1 MNKKA
6 TKIIGILLIII
17 AVIGSFMFM
26 KLSNAAVISN
36 NDSNGIKWSFEI
48 SGSNA
53 INVFYS
59 SGTLTDKLE
68 IPSTLTY
75 NNNTYTVTSI
85 KKKSG
90 SNGGS
95 NGINIFPDTAS
106 KNQIKE
112 LVIPDTVQTIGMA
125 AFMGCSNLEKV
136 TFGSGIETIERNA
149 FYNCSKITEINLGD
163 NVKTIG
169 ASAFYN
175 TRPTEFV
182 MPDSV
187 TSFDVNAF
195 GYSNVTIKKITI
207 GKGYTNTNTSTGIL
221 GLCNKLNYLEEVNVS
236 EENTTFSAENGIVF
250 NKDKTQLIRY
260 PKLKAGENYVIPDT
274 VTSIGSSAFNSSK
287 VKNVKFNDALISIGD
302 SAFSYSN
309 IQGDLIIPDNV
320 TNIGSLAFQGCT
332 GLTSLKL
339 GNKVTTIGNNAF
351 EDCSHMKG
359 NLIIPDSVTSI
370 GSAAF
375 SDCTGFDGDLII
387 GNGIRTIQSRTF
399 ENDSNFRKATIGSK
413 VTSVAWG
420 SFTGFKDLW
429 IDNTRG
435 NVNFNSGFAN
445 NANVYLHYKGD
456 KHNLYISTIPGVKLI
471 NTATNMEVTSGSYE
485 CESEFKFKVEIEDGY
500 NYSDLKII
508 QVTEGNIDN
517 SVIEDW
523 SENKEFNFERLIRG
537 RTIYIQNLKSG
548 VDLSLRTFITE
559 KNRELVSSPRTPVV
573 KIQNGEN
580 TYLHTKYPLAV
591 KTDDTL
597 TYKIRVYNEGLD
609 ETSAK
614 EVSVIIPEG
623 LEFVADNKINI
634 DNGWTVG
641 SNGKISTK
649 VLANEKIK
657 GYKGNG
663 IIPYK
668 DVSII
673 LKVTAQKLETENL
686 LKTVFAEI
694 TDSDNDLDS
703 TCGNVQVSE
712 NYKIDEI
719 YNSNTNSYV
728 KGQEDDDDFETVVL
742 ISKIKVEYGIKL
754 NKTDIDTNELL
765 KGATFNLVD
774 LDGNIISTVTTDENG
789 TLDFGGLVTY
799 GEGDDIYYIEEAQ
812 SPDGYYNSEKKR
824 IKVKV
829 TKIIIDEEKG
839 TYSIKVA
846 CDTTDY
852 VVDTSRFEF
861 TPIKTAEQLKKVGSG
876 EIVEVDGV
884 KYKYNIDS
892 NYKLMADIDLSDSPW
907 TPIQNEVKGVFDGN
921 DHKISNLIIRPTENI
936 LNQSEAGLFRVFSGV
951 VENLE
956 LENVDILISS
966 KFKDDA
972 ETISGKSGIGAFAGV
987 MREGYII
994 NCKVSG
1000 KIISGNDNVGG
1011 FVGHTLE
1018 NGIVRVQKFVN
1029 NAEVQGVNQNSNIG
1043 GAIGCALGSVSIQ
1056 NSENNG
1062 AITATKFN
1070 VGGLVGAVYPSKY
1083 EDLSVNGGF
1092 DETNKTIELVVK
1104 NEATTGEYNVNLE
1117 TILAKTNELLPGAK
1131 YTVYNSNKEIMPEL
1145 SNVTLE
1151 NGKLKLFTKDIK
1163 SLGIDT
1169 YYIIE
1174 NETVSGYSKLNSV
1187 IKLRVERYWNTDK
1200 SEFETRAEVELL
1212 DNEEFE
1218 KDIVNPD
1225 ETDKTVDS
1233 KTGKE
1238 FDEGTIFTDVNV
1250 EKANWNIE
1258 KAEFINCKNTGA
1270 ITNSYMNAG
1279 GLAGLSHGYTYIEKC
1294 NNSGEIQA
1302 VGYGKAA
1309 GMIAELYA
1317 WKEQTEIKDC
1327 ENSGHILSA
1336 KSTGPAAG
1344 MCASIITDVRATN
1357 CKNTG
1362 MIEAHASGAS
1372 AGILGEGRGKFTVND
1387 CINEGDIQSTGAYSS
1402 YSDVNANSGGIVGK
1416 VYGEYSA
1423 DFDWSSS
1430 NNPVYTT
1437 EDTELVIKNCKNT
1450 GSIQS
1455 STHFGGIAGF
1465 VIGNTVDISYCTV
1478 ENCKLDDIMSADK
1491 GGIVGLIR
1499 SNSAKITDCKV
1510 SKVDLDRSSNKCEET
1525 YGTTGGILGQYN
1537 NSPYAGKLVVNTK
1550 SLKIVNCKVDNSNI
1564 KVKGQSTG
1572 GILGA
1577 VAEDSKDGSI
1587 ASIIDC
1593 DVSNSEVIN
1602 SGIVRTYGS
1611 VGGICGLAYYVQQLD
1626 IDNCTA
1632 TNLKIVG
1639 PGETSG
1645 DTDVGGICG
1654 ASIGT
1659 VETNITNNNI
1669 SSSSITNE
1677 AQNDGCGNTG
1687 GIIAFIYP
1695 FNSSIEAYNYKIDNC
1710 NVTNTDLTTYSG
1722 NVGGLIGTTFSGSR
1736 AKVSNCKV
1744 TGSRNDANEYINKI
1758 TSYSKSGSNAVS
1770 SIGIANAEERIQIE
1784 NITVKDM
1791 SIRHEIQDKSSG
1803 TNTAGILGYSA
1814 SEATIKDC
1822 KTIDCD
1828 LYSEGHYSGLT
1839 GVSAIAATI
1848 SNRTGNPT
1856 IIENCEVR
1864 GTNVLGTRAGNVSGI
1879 LSDVDSQEVVIKDCV
1894 IADSNFTN
1902 QLSLKDVTS
1911 SYGTSTACLG
1921 VSMGDTTIENIDVS
1935 NCNINTKG
1943 FTSGGLVGC
1952 IVSKVDISNSSV
1964 KDTKIIDTGTNID
1977 SSSRVCLR
1985 GIGGV
1990 VGQAVEFSADNL
2002 IVDNVT
2008 IDSQVTSAG
2017 GVAGYIRDLNN
2028 LNDITVNKLTIKNS
2042 SEFDGVNGSTAGL
2055 VGDINTIMGTIKNNT
2070 VKNSDL
2076 STNCDNIAGLIG
2088 TVNNNGTMEQCLVD
2102 NVKLENK
2109 NTVNTLHGNQ
2119 GGLVAYTHDNFTIND
2134 SHVKNSE
2141 LTIGNTSG
2149 AQKHMGGIV
2158 GHSKDITIN
2167 NSSVENTS
2175 MVNNTS
2181 GVTGGMV
2188 GMVFYQN
2195 TNNVEVIKTATI
2207 NQSSVIGGNDKAISG
2222 NNHVGGMVGFGRVV
2236 ANSNTLTDL
2245 TVKSL
2250 IETGYS
2256 ETGGLVG
2263 LAIKDSLINGVTANN
2278 ITVISNYNVGGIAG
2292 VFNGT
2297 IENVNIKDSNVSIKE
2312 NHGPSIAGGIVAVL
2326 SGKIS
2331 NSTVDNTTV
2340 STHGTATSGYEAG
2353 GAVGTTSGTV
2363 TDCSVTNSTITSDRI
2378 AGGVVGTG
2386 LTGSTVLSGLIST
2399 GNTINN
2405 AVHKG
2410 LYIGAPKDNYE
2421 NNEYSQSSLAKPVVI
2436 LPEEETTEEEV
2447 GTKKLG
2453 SKATKVVSKEGNKV
2467 EEDLDSKK
2475 EKDTAKPEK
2484 ESDID
2489 SEDKNLDSNEKTKE
2503 NTEKSSKDLNT
2514 ENVENSEEEK
2524 SEENN
2529 SEIVDEISEKNEEEK

>member
-90 SNGGS
+90 SNGIS
-95 NGINIFPDTAS
+95 IFPDTTS
-106 KNQIKE
+106 RNKIKE

-125 AFMGCSNLEKV
+125 AFTNCTYLEKV
-136 TFGSGIETIERNA
+136 TFGSGIETIEKNA

-187 TSFDVNAF
+187 TSFDVNTF

-207 GKGYTNTNTSTGIL
+207 GKGYTNTNTSIGIL
-221 GLCNKLNYLEEVNVS
+221 GLCNKLSALEEVNVS
-236 EENTTFSAENGIVF
+236 EENTAFSAENGIVF

-260 PKLKAGENYVIPDT
+260 PKLKADENYVISDT

-456 KHNLYISTIPGVKLI
+456 KHNLYISAIPGVKLI

-485 CESEFKFKVEIEDGY
+485 CECEFKFKVEIEDGY

-559 KNRELVSSPRTPVV
+559 KNRELISSPRTPVV

-829 TKIIIDEEKG
+829 TKTIIDEEKG

-1029 NAEVQGVNQNSNIG
+1029 NAEVQGVNKSSNVG
-1043 GAIGCALGSVSIQ
+1043 GVIGCALGSVSVQ
-1056 NSENNG
+1056 NSENYG
-1062 AITATKFN
+1062 AITGTNYN

-1336 KSTGPAAG
+1336 KSTAPAAG

-1362 MIEAHASGAS
+1362 MIETHSSGG
-1372 AGILGEGRGKFTVND
+1372 AGGIFGEGRGKFIIND
-1387 CINEGDIQSTGAYSS
+1387 CTNEGEIQATGEYS
-1402 YSDVNANSGGIVGK
+1402 YDVNANNGGIIGK
-1416 VYGEYSA
+1416 VYACYSG
-1423 DFDWSSS
+1423 DYDWSSS
-1430 NNPVYTT
+1430 NNPVYTA

-1450 GSIQS
+1450 SNIQS
-1455 STHFGGIAGF
+1455 PAHFGGIAGM
-1465 VIGNTVDISYCTV
+1465 VISNTVDISNCTV
-1478 ENCKLDDIMSADK
+1478 ENCKLDDIYSADK
-1491 GGIVGLIR
+1491 GGIVGTIR

-1510 SKVDLDRSSNKCEET
+1510 YKVDMDRSSNQVSTT
-1525 YGTTGGILGQYN
+1525 YGVTGGIVGHY
-1537 NSPYAGKLVVNTK
+1537 SNTLYVGNLQIK
-1550 SLKIVNCKVDNSNI
+1550 AKNLKIINCKVEDSKV

-1577 VAEDSKDGSI
+1577 TSQENITDSITSI
-1587 ASIIDC
+1587 VDC
-1593 DVSNSEVIN
+1593 EVKNTEVIN
-1602 SGIVRTYGS
+1602 TGKVMTYGS
-1611 VGGICGLAYYVQQLD
+1611 VGGICGLAYYG
-1626 IDNCTA
+1626 DNFNINNCKA
-1632 TNLKIVG
+1632 TNIKVVC

-1645 DTDVGGICG
+1645 DTDAGGICG
-1654 ASIGT
+1654 TSFGIKR
-1659 VETNITNNNI
+1659 VNISNNDIISSNITNPAE
-1669 SSSSITNE
+1669 S
-1677 AQNDGCGNTG
+1677 DGCGNTG

-1695 FNSSIEAYNYKIDNC
+1695 GYSYSSSEEISQNIENC
-1710 NVTNTDLTTYSG
+1710 NVINTNLTIYSG
-1722 NVGGLIGTTFSGSR
+1722 NVGGIIGTSFQGCKT
-1736 AKVSNCKV
+1736 KVSNCKV
-1744 TGSRNDANEYINKI
+1744 TGSKNEQNEYIYKI
-1758 TSYSKSGSNAVS
+1758 ISYSGTSSNSVS
-1770 SIGIANAEERIQIE
+1770 SLGIANSQDDIE
-1784 NITVKDM
+1784 IDNVIVKDM
-1791 SIRHEIQDKSSG
+1791 SIIHDTKTPNSG
-1803 TNTAGILGYSA
+1803 TNTAGILGFSIKGA
-1814 SEATIKDC
+1814 KISEC
-1822 KTIDCD
+1822 KTIGCD
-1828 LYSEGHYSGLT
+1828 IYSNGHYNGQT
-1839 GVSAIAATI
+1839 GVSAIAGTVNN
-1848 SNRTGNPT
+1848 STL
-1856 IIENCEVR
+1856 IENCEVR
-1864 GTNVLGTRAGNVSGI
+1864 NTNVLGTRAGNVSGI
-1879 LSDVDSQEVVIKDCV
+1879 LSDRCGYGDKVVVRNCIV
-1894 IADSNFTN
+1894 TDSNFTN
-1902 QLSLKDVTS
+1902 QLSLKEISS
-1911 SYGTSTACLG
+1911 SYGISTAGIG
-1921 VSMGDTTIENIDVS
+1921 VTMGESVIENIEVN

-1943 FTSGGLVGC
+1943 FCSAGIIGC
-1952 IVSKVDISNSSV
+1952 VTKTVNVSNLSV
-1964 KDTKIIDTGTNID
+1964 KNTKIIDTGTNQTSSGYI
-1977 SSSRVCLR
+1977 SSRA
-1985 GIGGV
+1985 IGGI
-1990 VGQAVEFSADNL
+1990 VGHAVELDANNL
-2002 IVDNVT
+2002 TVDNVT

-2017 GVAGYIRDLNN
+2017 GIAGSIKTLYN
-2028 LNDITVNKLTIKNS
+2028 LNDSTVNKLTLKNS
-2042 SEFDGVNGSTAGL
+2042 SELDEVNGSSAGL
-2055 VGDINTIMGTIKNNT
+2055 VGDIETIFGTIKDNKVT
-2070 VKNSDL
+2070 NSEI
-2076 STNCDNIAGLIG
+2076 TTTCDNTAGLIG
-2088 TVNNNGTMEQCLVD
+2088 TVTSTGTIEKCLVD
-2102 NVKLENK
+2102 NVKIENK
-2109 NTVNTLHGNQ
+2109 NSVSALHGNQ

-2134 SHVKNSE
+2134 SHVKNSN
-2141 LTIGNTSG
+2141 LIMGNTSG
-2149 AQKHMGGIV
+2149 VQKHVGGIV
-2158 GHSKDITIN
+2158 GLSKDININ
-2167 NSSVENTS
+2167 DSSVENTS
-2175 MVNNTS
+2175 IINNTL
-2181 GVTGGMV
+2181 GTTGGMV
-2188 GMVFYQN
+2188 GMSLYEIIN
-2195 TNNVEVIKTATI
+2195 GIETIKTATI
-2207 NQSSVIGGNDKAISG
+2207 KNSSVIGDTDKLISG
-2222 NNHVGGMVGFGRVV
+2222 NNHVGGMIGFGRVV
-2236 ANSNTLTDL
+2236 ANTNTLTNL

-2250 IETGYS
+2250 IESGYS

-2263 LAIKDSLINGVTANN
+2263 LAIKDSSINGVTANN
-2278 ITVISNYNVGGIAG
+2278 LTVMSNYNAGGIAG

-2297 IENVNIKDSNVSIKE
+2297 IENVNIKDSNISIKE
-2312 NHGPSIAGGIVAVL
+2312 NHGPSTAGGIVAVL

-2331 NSTVDNTTV
+2331 NSTVDNTKV
-2340 STHGTATSGYEAG
+2340 STHGAATSGYEAG

-2363 TDCSVTNSTITSDRI
+2363 TNCSVTNSTITSDRI

-2386 LTGSTVLSGLIST
+2386 LTGSTVLSGLTST

-2405 AVHKG
+2405 AEHKG

-2436 LPEEETTEEEV
+2436 SPEEETTEEEV
-2447 GTKKLG
+2447 STKKLG
-2453 SKATKVVSKEGNKV
+2453 SKSIKVVSKEENKV
-2467 EEDLDSKK
+2467 EEDLDNEK
-2475 EKDTAKPEK
+2475 EKNTAKPEV

-2503 NTEKSSKDLNT
+2503 NTEKSSKELNT

-2524 SEENN
+2524 SKENN

>member
-90 SNGGS
+90 SNGIS
-95 NGINIFPDTAS
+95 IFPDTTS
-106 KNQIKE
+106 RNKIKE

-125 AFMGCSNLEKV
+125 AFTNCTYLEKV
-136 TFGSGIETIERNA
+136 TFGSGIETIEKNA

-169 ASAFYN
+169 ASAFYS
-175 TRPTEFV
+175 TKPTEFV

-187 TSFDVNAF
+187 TSFDVNTF

-221 GLCNKLNYLEEVNVS
+221 GLCNKLSALEEVNVS
-236 EENTTFSAENGIVF
+236 EENTAFSAENGIVF

-456 KHNLYISTIPGVKLI
+456 KHNLYISAIPGVKLI

-591 KTDDTL
+591 KTGDTL

-829 TKIIIDEEKG
+829 TKTIIDEEKG

-966 KFKDDA
+966 KFEDDA

-1145 SNVTLE
+1145 SNVTLK

-1362 MIEAHASGAS
+1362 MIETHSSGG
-1372 AGILGEGRGKFTVND
+1372 AGGIFGEGRGKFIIND
-1387 CINEGDIQSTGAYSS
+1387 CTNEGEIQATGQYS
-1402 YSDVNANSGGIVGK
+1402 YDVNANNGGIIGK
-1416 VYGEYSA
+1416 VYACYSG
-1423 DFDWSSS
+1423 DYDWSSS
-1430 NNPVYTT
+1430 NNPVYTE

-1450 GSIQS
+1450 SNIQS
-1455 STHFGGIAGF
+1455 PAHFGGIAGM
-1465 VIGNTVDISYCTV
+1465 VISNTVDISNCTV
-1478 ENCKLDDIMSADK
+1478 ENCKLDDIYSADK
-1491 GGIVGLIR
+1491 GGIVGTIR

-1510 SKVDLDRSSNKCEET
+1510 YKVDMDRSSNQVSTT
-1525 YGTTGGILGQYN
+1525 YGVTGGIVGHY
-1537 NSPYAGKLVVNTK
+1537 SNTLYVGNLQIK
-1550 SLKIVNCKVDNSNI
+1550 AKNLKIINCKVEDSKV

-1577 VAEDSKDGSI
+1577 TSQENITDSITSI
-1587 ASIIDC
+1587 VDC
-1593 DVSNSEVIN
+1593 EVKNTEVIN
-1602 SGIVRTYGS
+1602 TGKVMTYGS
-1611 VGGICGLAYYVQQLD
+1611 VGGICGLAYYG
-1626 IDNCTA
+1626 DNFNINNCKA
-1632 TNLKIVG
+1632 TNIKVVC

-1645 DTDVGGICG
+1645 DTDAGGICG
-1654 ASIGT
+1654 TSFGIKR
-1659 VETNITNNNI
+1659 VNISNNDIISSNITNPAE
-1669 SSSSITNE
+1669 S
-1677 AQNDGCGNTG
+1677 DGCGNTG

-1695 FNSSIEAYNYKIDNC
+1695 GYSYSSSEEISQNIENC
-1710 NVTNTDLTTYSG
+1710 NVINTNLTIYSG
-1722 NVGGLIGTTFSGSR
+1722 NVGGIIGTSFQGCKT
-1736 AKVSNCKV
+1736 KVSNCKV
-1744 TGSRNDANEYINKI
+1744 TGSKNEQNEYIYKI
-1758 TSYSKSGSNAVS
+1758 ISYSGTSSNSVS
-1770 SIGIANAEERIQIE
+1770 SLGIANSQDDIE
-1784 NITVKDM
+1784 IDNVIVKDM
-1791 SIRHEIQDKSSG
+1791 SIIHDTKIPNSG
-1803 TNTAGILGYSA
+1803 TNTAGILGFSIKGA
-1814 SEATIKDC
+1814 KISEC
-1822 KTIDCD
+1822 KTIGCD
-1828 LYSEGHYSGLT
+1828 IYSNGHYNGQT
-1839 GVSAIAATI
+1839 GVSAIAGTVNN
-1848 SNRTGNPT
+1848 STL
-1856 IIENCEVR
+1856 IENCEVR
-1864 GTNVLGTRAGNVSGI
+1864 NTNVLGTRAGNVSGI
-1879 LSDVDSQEVVIKDCV
+1879 LSDRCGYGDKVVVRNCIV
-1894 IADSNFTN
+1894 TDSNFTN
-1902 QLSLKDVTS
+1902 QLSLKEISS
-1911 SYGTSTACLG
+1911 SYGISTAGIG
-1921 VSMGDTTIENIDVS
+1921 VTMGESVIENIEVN

-1943 FTSGGLVGC
+1943 FCSAGIIGC
-1952 IVSKVDISNSSV
+1952 VTKTVNVSNLSV
-1964 KDTKIIDTGTNID
+1964 KNTKIIDTGTNQTSSGYI
-1977 SSSRVCLR
+1977 SSRA
-1985 GIGGV
+1985 IGGI
-1990 VGQAVEFSADNL
+1990 VGHAVELDANNL
-2002 IVDNVT
+2002 TVDNVT

-2017 GVAGYIRDLNN
+2017 GIAGSIKTLYN
-2028 LNDITVNKLTIKNS
+2028 LNDSTVNKLTLKNS
-2042 SEFDGVNGSTAGL
+2042 SELDEVNGSSAGL
-2055 VGDINTIMGTIKNNT
+2055 VGDIETIFGTIKDNKVT
-2070 VKNSDL
+2070 NSEI
-2076 STNCDNIAGLIG
+2076 TTTCDNTAGLIG
-2088 TVNNNGTMEQCLVD
+2088 TVTSTGTIEKCLVD
-2102 NVKLENK
+2102 NVKIENK
-2109 NTVNTLHGNQ
+2109 NSVSALHGNQ

-2134 SHVKNSE
+2134 SHVKNSN
-2141 LTIGNTSG
+2141 LIMGNTSG
-2149 AQKHMGGIV
+2149 VQKHVGGIV
-2158 GHSKDITIN
+2158 GLSKDININ
-2167 NSSVENTS
+2167 DSSVENTS
-2175 MVNNTS
+2175 IINNTL
-2181 GVTGGMV
+2181 GTTGGMV
-2188 GMVFYQN
+2188 GMSLYEIIN
-2195 TNNVEVIKTATI
+2195 GIETIKTATI
-2207 NQSSVIGGNDKAISG
+2207 KNSSVIGDTDKLISG
-2222 NNHVGGMVGFGRVV
+2222 NNHVGGMIGFGRVV
-2236 ANSNTLTDL
+2236 ANTNTLTNL

-2250 IETGYS
+2250 IESGYS

-2263 LAIKDSLINGVTANN
+2263 LAIKDSSINGVTANN
-2278 ITVISNYNVGGIAG
+2278 LTVMSNYNAGGIAG

-2297 IENVNIKDSNVSIKE
+2297 IENVNIKDSNISIKE
-2312 NHGPSIAGGIVAVL
+2312 NHGPSTAGGIVAVL

-2331 NSTVDNTTV
+2331 NSTVDNTKV
-2340 STHGTATSGYEAG
+2340 STHGAATSGYEAG

-2363 TDCSVTNSTITSDRI
+2363 TNCSVTNSTITSDRI

-2386 LTGSTVLSGLIST
+2386 LTGSTVLSGLTST

-2405 AVHKG
+2405 AEHKG

-2436 LPEEETTEEEV
+2436 SPEEETTEEEV
-2447 GTKKLG
+2447 STKKLG
-2453 SKATKVVSKEGNKV
+2453 SKSIKVVSKEENKV
-2467 EEDLDSKK
+2467 EEDLDNEK
-2475 EKDTAKPEK
+2475 EKNTAKPEV